1 MRKLLYLFLALLLP
15 GLVFVF
21 LKYAGSNRFD
31 IPIFHTDSAT
41 IPVECGWQINAP
53 YTLPDSVWKFIPG
66 KRPANV
72 VIFPTPDVDPTMV
85 AHDLADE
92 IGDQVTVVDAG
103 AIGVDSVSRQRW
115 QSCIFLLQEPRQTV
129 LFDEKGR
136 IRGYYDLRSRDE
148 MDRLR
153 VELKILLE
161 QY

>member
-31 IPIFHTDSAT
+31 IPVLHTDDVS
-41 IPVECGWQINAP
+41 IPAECGWQIHSP
-53 YTLPDSVWKFIPG
+53 YTLPDTVWKYTPRKG
-66 KRPANV
+66 PANV
-72 VIFPTPDVDPTMV
+72 VIFPAKDVDPTIV
-85 AHDLADE
+85 AHDLSAE
-92 IGDQVTVVDAG
+92 IGDRV
-103 AIGVDSVSRQRW
+103 AIINASEVMTDSLSRQRW
-115 QSCIFLLQEPRQTV
+115 KSCIFLLKEPRQTV

-136 IRGYYDLRSRDE
+136 IRGYYDVRSRDE